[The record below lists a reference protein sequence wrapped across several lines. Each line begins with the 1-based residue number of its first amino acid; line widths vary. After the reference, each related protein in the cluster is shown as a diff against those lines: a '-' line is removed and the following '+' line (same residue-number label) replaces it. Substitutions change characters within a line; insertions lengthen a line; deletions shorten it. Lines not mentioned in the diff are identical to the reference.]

1 VVMPVYGKLGDLL
14 GRKPLF
20 IAALSVFVVGCL
32 LGGLA
37 PDMTWLIVARAV
49 QGLGGGG
56 LLILVQALIA
66 DVVPARARSRP
77 ERRRRGV
84 CAVGDARP
92 RFGRMAH
99 RRARLAVGVL
109 AG

>member
-1 VVMPVYGKLGDLL
+1 
-14 GRKPLF
+14 
-20 IAALSVFVVGCL
+20 LSVFVAGCV

-66 DVVPARARSRP
+66 DVVPARSAQP
-77 ERRRRGV
+77 
-84 CAVGDARP
+84 P
-92 RFGRMAH
+92 
-99 RRARLAVGVL
+99 
-109 AG
+109 